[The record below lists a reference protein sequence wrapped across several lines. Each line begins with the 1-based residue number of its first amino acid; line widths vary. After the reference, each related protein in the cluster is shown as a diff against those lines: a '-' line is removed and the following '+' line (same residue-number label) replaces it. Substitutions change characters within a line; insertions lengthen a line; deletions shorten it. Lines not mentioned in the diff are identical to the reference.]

1 MFPYAHANSPPFLF
15 IKKIFPISKRLFG
28 NIFYLIFQNGFH
40 FAGFS
45 TLLSISRLP
54 SFFGPVP
61 SASLDKLC
69 ICILSQFCFF
79 SILVF
84 RYILIILF
92 YPAICGQSP
101 PLIIVSLYKKELPI
115 RTTPFPYLN
124 KLFNTYAIVPNDI
137 FVRFTFHNNL
147 RCATFRKD
155 DGWSPNSI
163 IIIRH
168 RVPICSRTRNC

>member
-1 MFPYAHANSPPFLF
+1 MFPYTHANSPPFLF

-28 NIFYLIFQNGFH
+28 NIFYLIFQNGSH

-92 YPAICGQSP
+92 YKKG
-101 PLIIVSLYKKELPI
+101 IVHSNNS
-115 RTTPFPYLN
+115 FSYLD
-124 KLFNTYAIVPNDI
+124 KLFNTYAIVPNNI
-137 FVRFTFHNNL
+137 FICFAFHNYL
-147 RCATFRKD
+147 RCSAFCKD
-155 DGWSPNSI
+155 NGWSSNPI
-163 IIIRH
+163 VIIRH
-168 RVPICSRTRNC
+168 RVPVCSCTGNC